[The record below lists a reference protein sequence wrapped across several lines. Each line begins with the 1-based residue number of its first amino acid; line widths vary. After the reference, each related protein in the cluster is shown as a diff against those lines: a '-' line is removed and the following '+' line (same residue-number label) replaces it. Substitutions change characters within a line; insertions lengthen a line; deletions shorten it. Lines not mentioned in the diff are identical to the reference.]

1 MFDLQNNKNR
11 LPRHRDEE
19 VRKQG
24 CLSFA
29 QPRTLEGRGAGR
41 EEEQEEEEE
50 KKPLPQSE
58 SLTLHA
64 INAWK
69 GESRN
74 GRKGWGMVK

>member
-1 MFDLQNNKNR
+1 MFILCSTEDIR
-11 LPRHRDEE
+11 
-19 VRKQG
+19 G
-24 CLSFA
+24 
-29 QPRTLEGRGAGR
+29 GGAGR
-41 EEEQEEEEE
+41 EEEEEEEEEE

-74 GRKGWGMVK
+74 GRKGWGRVK